1 MKNKQESKITREKYE
16 DRLGNS
22 ITAVYEDGNLVERT
36 TYNKKGE
43 MVEVYHPGDLR
54 SCYIYDDNG
63 NEIECNQFFIHEDG
77 TEEHAFH
84 GFKKYDAD
92 GRLIEYEYENIY
104 DGHFHFTY
112 KYQTLEGKILQK
124 EYDQSGE
131 LVGVE
136 LMDK

>member
-1 MKNKQESKITREKYE
+1 MNNMQEAKITREKYE
-16 DRLGNS
+16 DRQGNS

-92 GRLIEYEYENIY
+92 GRLIEYEYENIC

-112 KYQTLEGKILQK
+112 KYTPLEGKILQK
-124 EYDQSGE
+124 AYDQEGE

-136 LMDK
+136 LVEK

>member
-1 MKNKQESKITREKYE
+1 MNNMQEAKITREKYE
-16 DRLGNS
+16 DRQGNS

-43 MVEVYHPGDLR
+43 MVEVYRPGDLR
-54 SCYIYDDNG
+54 SCYVYDDNG
-63 NEIECNQFFIHEDG
+63 NEIECNQFFIQEDG
-77 TEEHAFH
+77 TEEHAFQ
-84 GFKKYDAD
+84 GFKKYDED

-112 KYQTLEGKILQK
+112 KYAPLEGKFLQK
-124 EYDQSGE
+124 VYDQKGE

-136 LMDK
+136 LVEK